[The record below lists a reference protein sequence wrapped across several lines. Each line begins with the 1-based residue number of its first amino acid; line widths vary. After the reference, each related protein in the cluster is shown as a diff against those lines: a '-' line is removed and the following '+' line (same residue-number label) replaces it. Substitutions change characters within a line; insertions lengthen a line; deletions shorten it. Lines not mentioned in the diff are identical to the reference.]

1 MESQSRSPAQ
11 DHTVGKGPCQ
21 NSRPKSAS
29 KAQTLSPVTLLPLIW
44 EAMKGRKGGKKQR
57 REGKQFFRM
66 KCQSSSAL
74 NSMDTW

>member
-11 DHTVGKGPCQ
+11 DHIAGKGQCQ

-29 KAQTLSPVTLLPLIW
+29 KAQTLSPVTLLPVIW

-57 REGKQFFRM
+57 KEARKTVLQNEM
-66 KCQSSSAL
+66 PIIIS
-74 NSMDTW
+74 T